1 MSQGDGVSQGDGDFD
16 PRANAPS
23 PLHRATC
30 PPDRGDR
37 GLDTGTGV
45 VSRGSL
51 PVEAKGRSFC
61 FHLSQ
66 GNESGG
72 GWEAKGCSF

>member
-1 MSQGDGVSQGDGDFD
+1 MSQCRAAIV
-16 PRANAPS
+16 PRTF
-23 PLHRATC
+23 RAASRR
-30 PPDRGDR
+30 DK
-37 GLDTGTGV
+37 GTGV